1 MTEPVAGGPGRTVRP
16 ADGLAAA
23 AGVGASPG
31 APPSAPP
38 SDRSAPPS
46 DQQERLRRWRLIL
59 GATAEPT
66 TDPADGC
73 GSGPGTGPTP
83 ADPSP
88 TPLPAPGPGVGPGGR
103 QPGATAFA
111 LDGPDA
117 RLDAALGAVYDR
129 APAGSP
135 GDRRDRRD
143 RNRPA
148 RRAGGLGASA
158 PGVARWLGDIRRFF
172 PAAVVQVIQRD
183 AVERLQLRR
192 LLLEPELLAAVEPDV
207 HLVATLLELAR
218 LLPDT
223 SRATARQV
231 VAQVVTDIEQ
241 RLAGATRQSVG
252 GSLRRAGRAA
262 RPRPADIDWDRTIRA
277 NLRHYRPELSTIIPE
292 RLVGHG
298 RRRSAIAKEVILAVD
313 QSASMAD
320 SVVYAG
326 VFGAVLASLPALR
339 VSVVAFDTEVVD
351 LTDLVADPVDLLFGV
366 QLGGGTDIGAAL
378 AYCETLVTRPDD
390 TVLILL
396 SDLFEGADRA
406 APARRLGELRRRG
419 VTCVALLAL
428 SDEGAPAYDH
438 DQAAALA
445 AEGVAAFAC
454 TPDAFPDLLAAAV
467 EGRDVADWAGR
478 HDLPLAHAL
487 PSGAR

>member
-1 MTEPVAGGPGRTVRP
+1 MSQPVDT
-16 ADGLAAA
+16 
-23 AGVGASPG
+23 
-31 APPSAPP
+31 APE
-38 SDRSAPPS
+38 
-46 DQQERLRRWRLIL
+46 QQERLRRWRLIL
-59 GATAEPT
+59 GSAAEP
-66 TDPADGC
+66 DVPAASSAAG
-73 GSGPGTGPTP
+73 GT
-83 ADPSP
+83 
-88 TPLPAPGPGVGPGGR
+88 
-103 QPGATAFA
+103 GATA
-111 LDGPDA
+111 LPLTGPDA

-129 APAGSP
+129 GPTRSP
-135 GDRRDRRD
+135 TDRRDGHGRS
-143 RNRPA
+143 RPA
-148 RRAGGLGASA
+148 RRGGGLGASA

-172 PAAVVQVIQRD
+172 PAPVVQVIQRD

-223 SRATARQV
+223 SRATARRV
-231 VAQVVTDIEQ
+231 VAQVVEQIEQ
-241 RLAGATRQSVG
+241 RLAAPTRQSVG
-252 GSLRRAGRAA
+252 GSVRRAGRAA

-277 NLRHYRPELSTIIPE
+277 NLRHYRPELATVIPE
-292 RLVGHG
+292 RLVGLG
-298 RRRSAIAKEVILAVD
+298 RQRSAIAKEVILAVD

-326 VFGAVLASLPALR
+326 VFGSVLASLRALR
-339 VSVVAFDTEVVD
+339 VRVVAFDTEIVD

-378 AYCETLVTRPDD
+378 AYCEGLVTRPDD

-419 VTCVALLAL
+419 VTCIALLAL
-428 SDEGAPAYDH
+428 SDEGAPAFDH

-445 AEGVAAFAC
+445 AEGVPAFAC
-454 TPDAFPDLLAAAV
+454 TPDAFPELLAAAV
-467 EGRDVADWAGR
+467 EGRGRADWADWVGR
-478 HDLPLAHAL
+478 HDLRLAHAL
-487 PSGAR
+487 GPGVG